1 MDVASDICADFLI
14 EAREILDQ
22 LGEQMVALEYA
33 PTDRE
38 CLNSVFRGFHTIKGG
53 AGFLDFPAMVTICHA
68 VEDRFD
74 LARNGTMPMDALAF
88 DGAQQALDL
97 LVDMLDCIA
106 AGEPMPDAPQALI
119 DSMRADAPA
128 PCSSAPVAT
137 VVESDDLDDLD
148 FEALLDSLHGSGG
161 IPGSLS
167 GGQTTDAAPVPAPA
181 AATPAPA
188 PATPPRKPAAAP
200 HPEEP
205 TVRVDVRRLD
215 AMVNLVG
222 ELVLAR
228 NRLKT
233 LRPRLR
239 DEELDRAVGA
249 LDGATSRL
257 QSAVMMARMQPVG
270 RVFARFPK
278 LARDVARQLKKNVE
292 LDVVGA
298 ETELDRNLVEA
309 LADPLVHLV
318 RNAID
323 HGIESPEVRRNTG
336 KPEQGHVRLS
346 AQQEG
351 DHVVIEVRDDGAG
364 IDPDRIRDIAV
375 RKGLIDADAA
385 ARLPSDECLQLLFLP
400 GFSTRAEVSDLSGR
414 GVGMD
419 VVQSRIREL
428 SGQVQIQSEPG
439 HGSRFVIRVPLTL
452 AILPTLLVEIDEDVY
467 ALPLVRVVEVL
478 AHVPGVPMSIDGQ
491 DVIDLRRQPVPLLDM
506 RDWLGLGSG
515 PGSGLDPD
523 PESPAIGERT
533 VVVLQAGEQRFCLAV
548 DRVRGREE
556 VVIKALP
563 RTLRGLPGYA
573 GASLIGDGRM
583 SLILDVDALY
593 RTGVRGSGRLKQSF
607 S

>member
-1 MDVASDICADFLI
+1 MDTASDICADFLV

-22 LGEQMVALEYA
+22 LGEQMVALEHA
-33 PTDRE
+33 PADRE

-68 VEDRFD
+68 VEDRLN
-74 LARNGTMPMDALAF
+74 LARTGDAVLDAAAF
-88 DGAQQALDL
+88 DGSQQALDL
-97 LVDMLDCIA
+97 LVDMLDCVS
-106 AGEPMPDAPQALI
+106 AGEPMTPAPQALI
-119 DSMRADAPA
+119 DSLRVDAAITGIPA
-128 PCSSAPVAT
+128 NHDIKSPAAPGGG
-137 VVESDDLDDLD
+137 DLDELD

-161 IPGSLS
+161 TPGVVSPTATPEPPAAIPE
-167 GGQTTDAAPVPAPA
+167 AVPAPPPAQPA
-181 AATPAPA
+181 APSP
-188 PATPPRKPAAAP
+188 PKPRKPAAPP
-200 HPEEP
+200 HQDEP

-215 AMVNLVG
+215 TMVNLVG

-233 LRPRLR
+233 LRPRLH

-278 LARDVARQLKKNVE
+278 LARDVARQLQKNVE
-292 LDVVGA
+292 LEVVGA

-323 HGIESPEVRRNTG
+323 HGIESPEARRNSG

-375 RKGLIDADAA
+375 RKSLVDADAA
-385 ARLPSDECLQLLFLP
+385 TRLSPDECLQLLFLP

-419 VVQSRIREL
+419 VVQSRIHEL
-428 SGQVQIQSEPG
+428 SGRVQIQSEPG
-439 HGSRFVIRVPLTL
+439 HGSRFIIQVPLTL
-452 AILPTLLVEIDEDVY
+452 AILPTLLVEVDNDVY
-467 ALPLVRVVEVL
+467 ALPLVRVMEVL
-478 AHVPGVPMSIDGQ
+478 AQLPGAPMSIDGQ
-491 DVIDLRRQPVPLLDM
+491 EVLDLREQPVPLLSL
-506 RDWLGLGSG
+506 RGWLGVESEATAGS
-515 PGSGLDPD
+515 
-523 PESPAIGERT
+523 T
-533 VVVLQAGEQRFCLAV
+533 VVVLQAGEQRFCLSV

-563 RTLRGLPGYA
+563 RTLRGLSGYA

-583 SLILDVDALY
+583 ALILDVDALY
-593 RTGVRGSGRLKQSF
+593 RTGVRGTSRLK
-607 S
+607 